1 MSESCDAP
9 KDAGG
14 IAGGWATV
22 DLPELGAQMYWG
34 LDGVGALLFSQVNL
48 QKYCPYYI
56 ARTFHVITAGSVQ
69 IGAVL
74 SCGRIHQSVFFLSLS
89 LCFFGCCITRRNLWH
104 GRKSMPPPPPTE
116 TAQKEEAWC
125 ATWRSEGRTAG
136 RIEETC

>member
-89 LCFFGCCITRRNLWH
+89 LSVFLVAASPGATSGMAARACHPHRPRRRH
-104 GRKSMPPPPPTE
+104 KKRRRGVPPGG
-116 TAQKEEAWC
+116 AKEELQV
-125 ATWRSEGRTAG
+125 G
-136 RIEETC
+136 